1 MILQG
6 GPVYVDD
13 NADVETL
20 ARAHLEQGYKSAYC
34 PEISLDDPDQ
44 VRKTEEAFK
53 KAGVVIAEVGAWCNI
68 IPSDSEKHEQAI
80 EYVSGRLALAD
91 AVGALCCVTFAGTRS
106 PDKDFGPSP
115 EDFSD
120 ETFDCIVETTREII
134 RRANPTRARF
144 GLEMMQTCP
153 PDSVDSYLDLIKTI
167 DSPSF
172 CVHLDPCNIVY
183 SPRQCFSTADLLRDC
198 VKQLGPWIVCCH
210 AKDLVPRDGLAVH
223 IDETRPGTGCMD
235 YPVYVEELSK
245 LDRDVPLLLEHLESR
260 EDYEQARD
268 YIASLLP
275 PE

>member
-1 MILQG
+1 MILLG

-13 NADVETL
+13 DADVETL
-20 ARAHLEQGYKSAYC
+20 ARAHVEQGYGAAYW
-34 PEISLDDPDQ
+34 PEISLDDPDGI
-44 VRKTEEAFK
+44 RRAEEAFK

-68 IPSDSEKHEQAI
+68 IPSDTEQHEQAI
-80 EYVSGRLALAD
+80 EYVSQRLALAD

-115 EDFSD
+115 EDFTAD
-120 ETFDCIVETTREII
+120 TFDCIVETAREII

-153 PDSVDSYLDLIKTI
+153 PDSVDSYLDLIKAI

-172 CVHLDPCNIVY
+172 CVHLDPCNVVY

-198 VKQLGPWIVCCH
+198 IRRLGQWIVSCH
-210 AKDLVPRDGLAVH
+210 AKDLMPRDGLAVH

-235 YPVYVEELSK
+235 YPVYVEELGA
-245 LDRDVPLLLEHLESR
+245 LEQDVPLMLEHLESR
-260 EDYEQARD
+260 KDYEQARD
-268 YIASLLP
+268 FIASLLST
-275 PE
+275 